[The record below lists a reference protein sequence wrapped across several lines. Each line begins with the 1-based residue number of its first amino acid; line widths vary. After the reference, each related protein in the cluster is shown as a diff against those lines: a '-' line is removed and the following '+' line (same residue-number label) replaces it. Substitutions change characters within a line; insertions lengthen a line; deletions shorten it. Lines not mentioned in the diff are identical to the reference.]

1 MEIESPC
8 INLCFLED
16 GLCQGCFRTEEEIVS
31 WMLMTEQERGT
42 VMKRL
47 RERVREERG
56 S

>member
-1 MEIESPC
+1 VEIESPC

-16 GLCQGCFRTEEEIVS
+16 GLCQGCFRTEDEIVS
-31 WMLMTEQERGT
+31 WMLMTDQERRS

-47 RERVREERG
+47 RERIDKERY

>member
-16 GLCQGCFRTEEEIVS
+16 GLCQGCFRTEDEIVS
-31 WMLMTEQERGT
+31 WMLMTDQERRS

-47 RERVREERG
+47 RERIDKERY